1 MTQTPKPG
9 ANHQLV
15 VEPTA
20 SLAEASSPWSPLR
33 QSIFRM
39 LWIATVASNIGSWMS
54 DVGTSWMMLTLNSD
68 PLMVAMVQAASSLP
82 MFLFA
87 LPSGVMA
94 DIVDRRKYLLFS
106 QVWVFVVAAGLAFL
120 AVTDHVTP
128 HVLLAAAFLL
138 STGAA
143 MSSPPFQAVVPD
155 LVAKSELAPAIALN
169 SLGINISRAIGPA
182 LGGLILSFSGPAT
195 VFLLNALSVLGVTWV
210 LFRWQSA
217 PNIQRLPPEHFFS
230 AVRVGLRYVYSAP
243 VLRTVLIRA
252 MAFFLFGSAGWALL
266 PLVARRELGLGPGG
280 YGALLASIGIGAVCG
295 AILLPSMRR
304 KFTADSLTVLAS
316 LLFALT
322 LLALAFIRHFWLL
335 AGIEFFTGFAWIAIL
350 STLNV
355 GAQRSAARWVKAR
368 ALAVYLTVFFG
379 SMTAGSAIWGQLAS
393 KVNIQTSL
401 LVAAIG
407 MILASTTALRWK
419 LSHDPQ
425 LNLDATEH
433 PPAPQTG
440 LPHDRGPVMISVEY
454 HIDPVNA
461 RPFVVA
467 LQEMRRVRRRGGA
480 LTWAVYEDVQSP
492 GKFVEVFVVG
502 SWLEHLRQHERHTV
516 NDQLIQSRVRA
527 FQLGEQPPQVRH
539 LVAPDESSYAGD
551 SSQFG

>member
-1 MTQTPKPG
+1 MTETSGPG
-9 ANHQLV
+9 AKHQL
-15 VEPTA
+15 EAQPTSPA
-20 SLAEASSPWSPLR
+20 TEASSPWSPLR
-33 QSIFRM
+33 QSVFRM

-120 AVTDHVTP
+120 AATDHVTP

-138 STGAA
+138 SSGAA

-195 VFLLNALSVLGVTWV
+195 VFLLNALSVLGVAWV
-210 LFRWQSA
+210 LFRWQAA

-230 AVRVGLRYVYSAP
+230 AVRVGLRYVSSAP

-252 MAFFLFGSAGWALL
+252 VAFFLFGSAGWALL

-295 AILLPSMRR
+295 AILLPAMRR
-304 KFTADSLTVLAS
+304 KLTADSLTVLAS

-322 LLALAFIRHFWLL
+322 LLALAFIRDFWLL

-419 LSHDPQ
+419 LSQDPQ

-433 PPAPQTG
+433 PPAPKAA

-454 HIDPVNA
+454 HIDPANA

-551 SSQFG
+551 